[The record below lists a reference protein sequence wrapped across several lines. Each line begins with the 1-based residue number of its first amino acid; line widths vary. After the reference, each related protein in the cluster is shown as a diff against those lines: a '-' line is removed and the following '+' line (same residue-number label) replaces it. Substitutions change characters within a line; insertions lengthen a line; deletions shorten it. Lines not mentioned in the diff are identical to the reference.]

1 MSWDLG
7 RGKRRSIKGALY
19 GEAASGAWSHGGPWR
34 TVRVLP
40 ESYLNW
46 GARRLWLLST
56 DSSFI
61 IGWGC
66 LWGNQL
72 PRTFNLPP
80 TPDPK
85 RTSEARRKKVPKQTV
100 TDAPVQMPQPLG
112 IQVNA
117 KRVWAGGALRAS
129 AALFQHP
136 KRSSIHQLLLLW
148 TERLRCHKRQ
158 EHSGSTLKKIETSK
172 TVDDKRLLISM
183 MAYCHAY
190 PKKVVSYL
198 FQ

>member
-80 TPDPK
+80 PQTPRGLLKP
-85 RTSEARRKKVPKQTV
+85 EEKKSPSRQS
-100 TDAPVQMPQPLG
+100 QMPQYRCPSLLEYRWMQRG
-112 IQVNA
+112 CGQVGP
-117 KRVWAGGALRAS
+117 WE
-129 AALFQHP
+129 P
-136 KRSSIHQLLLLW
+136 LLLYFS
-148 TERLRCHKRQ
+148 TQRDHPSTNSCF
-158 EHSGSTLKKIETSK
+158 SGQSASDVIKDKNTQVPLLKKEK
-172 TVDDKRLLISM
+172 HLKL
-183 MAYCHAY
+183 
-190 PKKVVSYL
+190 
-198 FQ
+198 

>member
-1 MSWDLG
+1 MSWELG
-7 RGKRRSIKGALY
+7 RGKRRSIKRALY

-34 TVRVLP
+34 TVGVLP

-80 TPDPK
+80 RPWEDFWSQK
-85 RTSEARRKKVPKQTV
+85 KTSPQADSHRCSS
-100 TDAPVQMPQPLG
+100 TDAPASWNTGECKEGMGRWGPESLCCSISAPKEIIHPPTPASLGRVPQM
-112 IQVNA
+112 
-117 KRVWAGGALRAS
+117 S
-129 AALFQHP
+129 
-136 KRSSIHQLLLLW
+136 
-148 TERLRCHKRQ
+148 
-158 EHSGSTLKKIETSK
+158 
-172 TVDDKRLLISM
+172 
-183 MAYCHAY
+183 
-190 PKKVVSYL
+190 
-198 FQ
+198 